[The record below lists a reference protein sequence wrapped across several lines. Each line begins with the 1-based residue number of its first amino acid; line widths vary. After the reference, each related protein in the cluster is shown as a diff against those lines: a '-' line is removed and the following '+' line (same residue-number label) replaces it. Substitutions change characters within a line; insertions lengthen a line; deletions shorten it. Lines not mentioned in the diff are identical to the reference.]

1 MVKKGLSV
9 FKYFCIFN
17 PLTKCTLTRVTKIK
31 TRNYNGFDY
40 FRNLYLN
47 FKESCLFMD
56 FEGVRFEVI
65 FRSLRAVDMSRQNI
79 SHVSRC
85 TKSHFNSRQR
95 QNNTQEKLLK
105 HWDQGWLSL
114 TEINM
119 DYMGA
124 VRDETPLPNC
134 SVKIQNT
141 ILTLSYISRPFYGHV
156 ITQSRSTKNCQKFCG
171 RIEKIEGKMYA
182 FVIFK
187 SILLMCFFLTA
198 GRSLIPF

>member
-65 FRSLRAVDMSRQNI
+65 FRSLRAVDMSRENI

-114 TEINM
+114 SEINM

-124 VRDETPLPNC
+124 IRDETPLTNC

-156 ITQSRSTKNCQKFCG
+156 ITQSRSTKNCQTFLWQNWKDWKKNLCFCNFQKHY
-171 RIEKIEGKMYA
+171 IA
-182 FVIFK
+182 D
-187 SILLMCFFLTA
+187 
-198 GRSLIPF
+198 PFTR

>member
-114 TEINM
+114 SEINM

-124 VRDETPLPNC
+124 IRDETPLTNC

-156 ITQSRSTKNCQKFCG
+156 ITQSRSTKNCQTFLWQNWKDWKKNLCFCNFQKHY
-171 RIEKIEGKMYA
+171 IA
-182 FVIFK
+182 D
-187 SILLMCFFLTA
+187 
-198 GRSLIPF
+198 PFTR

>member
-114 TEINM
+114 SEINM

-124 VRDETPLPNC
+124 IRDETPLTNC
-134 SVKIQNT
+134 MQCQNT
-141 ILTLSYISRPFYGHV
+141 KHNSNLILHFATFLRPCNNAITINKELSNIFVAELKRL
-156 ITQSRSTKNCQKFCG
+156 K
-171 RIEKIEGKMYA
+171 EKSM
-182 FVIFK
+182 
-187 SILLMCFFLTA
+187 LL
-198 GRSLIPF
+198 

>member
-17 PLTKCTLTRVTKIK
+17 PLTKCTLTRVTEVK
-31 TRNYNGFDY
+31 TRNYTGFDY

-47 FKESCLFMD
+47 FKESCLFID

-65 FRSLRAVDMSRQNI
+65 FRSLRAVHMSRQNI

-114 TEINM
+114 SEINM
-119 DYMGA
+119 DYLGA
-124 VRDETPLPNC
+124 IRDETPLTNC

-156 ITQSRSTKNCQKFCG
+156 ITQSRSTNCQKFCG
-171 RIEKIEGKMYA
+171 RIEKIEGKIYA

-187 SILLMCFFLTA
+187 SMLPMCFLTS
-198 GRSLIPF
+198 GRPLIPL